1 MAGAGIKEIKTRIG
15 SVNSTKQVTK
25 AMELVASSK
34 MRKAKDRALASRPY
48 FGTMYDTVKDIAT
61 NTRGVRNVFLKQRE
75 VKSRCYIVI
84 AGDRGLAGGY
94 NSNIMKLVLSHMG
107 DKKEKVMP
115 IGKKANEF
123 FAKRGYSILKSA
135 ESVEKCGYEETLAFA
150 NEAMDLYKK
159 GEVDEVYLAY
169 TEFVSPLTQ
178 NPKLL
183 KVLPLAFEEE
193 NKETK
198 EQAAKKA
205 RVQYLPSAEVVLG
218 HIIPK
223 YVSGIVYDGII
234 ESFASEQAARRTA
247 MSSATDNADEML
259 SNLELSYNRARQSA
273 VTQEIT
279 EIVGGV
285 EALKSGG

>member
-1 MAGAGIKEIKTRIG
+1 MAGAGIKEIKNRIG

-34 MRKAKDRALASRPY
+34 MRKAKDRALAARPY
-48 FGTMYDTVKDIAT
+48 FGTMYDTVRDIAT

-75 VKSRCYIVI
+75 VKNKCYIVV

-123 FAKRGYSILKSA
+123 FAKRGYDILKSA

-150 NEAMDLYKK
+150 QEAMDLYKK
-159 GEVDEVYLAY
+159 GEVDEVYMVY

-178 NPKLL
+178 RPKLL
-183 KVLPLAFEEE
+183 KVLPLAFDKEE

-198 EQAAKKA
+198 EQSAKGT

-223 YVSGIVYDGII
+223 YVSGIVYDGVI

-247 MSSATDNADEML
+247 MSSANDNADEML

-285 EALKSGG
+285 EALK